1 MRSLIATYSRSSEL
15 LLKNSID
22 KQQDAEEGSN
32 ISRPWSIGTVD
43 NRARRVVSETGQKPC
58 RARPVEAN
66 VPTIED
72 RVLNRVMNDVPDGL
86 FVAKER

>member
-15 LLKNSID
+15 LLVVSYAMENFID
-22 KQQDAEEGSN
+22 KQRDAEEGSN

-43 NRARRVVSETGQKPC
+43 SRARRVVSETGQKPC

-66 VPTIED
+66 DPLLKIAFLTES
-72 RVLNRVMNDVPDGL
+72 
-86 FVAKER
+86 